1 MVTCDLPWAALY
13 SFMPILLSE
22 IGAEIKS
29 SFLLYLTL
37 LIQSSFCIPGT
48 VLSSFLATTSFGRK
62 WTTVLGFFMTSAS
75 VLFFLVSSNYPMV
88 LVSTCLINFFDFLG
102 FSTLMALVTESYPTN
117 LRSLGLGWATAMLKL
132 GAVISPAAIGYV
144 FDQDGGIVVGVI
156 ILSFFFMSVA
166 IFSCFL
172 QEVNIIYSDFT

>member
-1 MVTCDLPWAALY
+1 
-13 SFMPILLSE
+13 
-22 IGAEIKS
+22 
-29 SFLLYLTL
+29 
-37 LIQSSFCIPGT
+37 
-48 VLSSFLATTSFGRK
+48 
-62 WTTVLGFFMTSAS
+62 
-75 VLFFLVSSNYPMV
+75 MV